1 MRLMLLRHAKTEK
14 AEGGMSDHARRLNAR
29 GKSDAPVIGA
39 YMARHALV
47 PDLVVVSTAD
57 RARQTWERVAT
68 ALSAPPR
75 VVYEDRLYNAGAEG
89 IIALVKKTASTVR
102 TLLMVGHNPGL
113 HDAARRLIASGDVE
127 TRERLNEGLPTAG
140 LVDDDGKRVFG
151 RLALLHLEVGRN
163 VLGEH
168 HRRERQHIDEAD
180 RAVGR
185 GGHHQRG
192 RHRRLGQIRI
202 RKVDRNQNS
211 LVHGSVPL

>member
-113 HDAARRLIASGDVE
+113 HDAARWCQQPVDAAEDVPRQRHRGGQPASGDQP
-127 TRERLNEGLPTAG
+127 G
-140 LVDDDGKRVFG
+140 RVRWG
-151 RLALLHLEVGRN
+151 RP
-163 VLGEH
+163 
-168 HRRERQHIDEAD
+168 
-180 RAVGR
+180 
-185 GGHHQRG
+185 
-192 RHRRLGQIRI
+192 GQ
-202 RKVDRNQNS
+202 
-211 LVHGSVPL
+211 PE